1 VILKDEAVTALF
13 ARKLRNFGIIAAPV
27 MFPAVAQ
34 GAARLRLCVTA
45 AHTLDQLSFVL
56 DAFRQMAAG

>member
-1 VILKDEAVTALF
+1 LVS
-13 ARKLRNFGIIAAPV
+13 PV

-45 AHTLDQLSFVL
+45 AHTQEHLEFVL
-56 DAFRQMAAG
+56 DAFDKIRSE